1 MILSTQR
8 SLPGGVGHWKAQCA
22 CLRMWAT
29 DTGDYAFVNAVEAFS
44 GRVCVCAERSEVNSR
59 SDAKSRSTFAGAAD
73 LVAHA
78 EAAVDYINELRKACA
93 MTRRRREGRCAEQSA
108 SLSWHGPCYGQA
120 SSESKPATRTLTS
133 AMTTTK
139 LHET

>member
-93 MTRRRREGRCAEQSA
+93 NDDKAAARRALRRAI
-108 SLSWHGPCYGQA
+108 
-120 SSESKPATRTLTS
+120 SELELARAMLRTGI
-133 AMTTTK
+133 
-139 LHET
+139 E